1 MRQQF
6 NLHLSPRRTITAW
19 NRHFISMECN
29 AWTSQKGHIRRLD
42 LHESVTSSSPLEACA
57 VVGRSKY
64 EGKSRCLSVSVT
76 AGICTSSSAPFVIFA
91 ESSAYC
97 TWMTTQHVHHN
108 APYHQHARA
117 CAGTLWMSALA
128 GQRTLTDRV

>member
-1 MRQQF
+1 M
-6 NLHLSPRRTITAW
+6 
-19 NRHFISMECN
+19 
-29 AWTSQKGHIRRLD
+29 
-42 LHESVTSSSPLEACA
+42 
-57 VVGRSKY
+57 VGRSKY

-108 APYHQHARA
+108 APYHQHARSLRWHSLDERA
-117 CAGTLWMSALA
+117 CW
-128 GQRTLTDRV
+128 LTNPYRQGLKTSRVTVL